1 MGCAAP
7 ENGHSHAYSGHQIRA
22 ACQLPVQVPTACKYW
37 VLLRS
42 LWVTLRVLIIW
53 FGWQRRTGRDMLPNL
68 KSLCGSVSL
77 GAINFNA
84 NLRKIHPGTST
95 QLNSS
100 RFDLHIRAPA
110 FQFSWRS
117 VYRISIY
124 KLSKAQKCVILHTFL
139 AWNQNGTLITGA
151 DTDCVHVMH
160 VGTPSMGHAAW
171 FVGRV

>member
-1 MGCAAP
+1 MSITGAGTDCVQILGVATLTMGHVACTDHMVWLAEAYRARYAAQP
-7 ENGHSHAYSGHQIRA
+7 H
-22 ACQLPVQVPTACKYW
+22 
-37 VLLRS
+37 
-42 LWVTLRVLIIW
+42 
-53 FGWQRRTGRDMLPNL
+53 
-68 KSLCGSVSL
+68 SLCGSVSL
-77 GAINFNA
+77 VAINFNA

-95 QLNSS
+95 QLNSAH
-100 RFDLHIRAPA
+100 FDLHIRASA

-124 KLSKAQKCVILHTFL
+124 ELRKAQKCTILHAFL

-171 FVGRV
+171 FVGRA